1 MKATAGHTFVPEG
14 WHSVTPRIVVN
25 DTRGLIDFLRY
36 VFGAT
41 GEYRKTGPSE
51 IRIGDSIVMISD
63 AGARSATNAFLYVY
77 VEDVDAAY
85 QCAVDAGVRVLEEPS
100 DMHYGDRRCM
110 VEDKWG
116 NTWQIATH
124 KRTP

>member
-1 MKATAGHTFVPEG
+1 MKGAVADAFAPEG
-14 WHSVTPRIVVN
+14 WHTLTPRIVVH
-25 DTRGLIDFLRY
+25 DTAGLVEFLKQ

-41 GEYRKTGPSE
+41 GDWRRAGPSE

-63 AGARSATNAFLYVY
+63 AESRGVMTSFLYVY
-77 VEDVDAAY
+77 VEDVDAVY
-85 QCAVDAGVRVLEEPS
+85 QRAVGAGARSLERPS

-116 NTWQIATH
+116 NTWQIAT
-124 KRTP
+124 RMRAP

>member
-1 MKATAGHTFVPEG
+1 
-14 WHSVTPRIVVN
+14 VVN
-25 DTRGLIDFLRY
+25 DTRGLIDFLSH

-41 GEYRKTGPSE
+41 GEYRETAPSE

-77 VEDVDAAY
+77 VEDVDAVY

-116 NTWQIATH
+116 NTWQIATY